1 MMTQIAEFLVGYPPF
16 DALSDDEV
24 ARIASA
30 SRIEDHESGAAIMN
44 GFVEQI
50 EELAVVV
57 SGQVELWNTPQRK
70 PDGPDEILGPGG
82 VFGYSGMLT
91 GSAIGPLALA
101 AGPVRV
107 YRIPGHT
114 VRPVFSSLAGAEFLA
129 RKLTVAQRIDA
140 SSVNSYGTVGELLRA
155 APVVGSADMTV
166 QQAAQK
172 ISEHHGGYIVIP
184 GGDGRFGVLTDRDI
198 RARVVATGSDLQQP
212 VRGVMTFP
220 AVTALTTTPA
230 SEVLVDI
237 LERGVTCVPV
247 IDPRGELR
255 GVVVPEDFVNAPAGA
270 GVSLRDQIMRADSME
285 TLADRGRRMRY
296 VAADLLRRG
305 RPSYEVT
312 AVLSVLTDAVV
323 RRALEMVLAS
333 RPDLDPGALTWL
345 SLGSNARRESVLSS
359 DVDSAVSFDESVSD
373 LDQFAAYRAAFAEV
387 GEMLRRSGLGVDV
400 NGATADMPLFSR
412 THSQW
417 REVAGQWLA
426 SPLDN
431 KGMILASLLLD
442 GRPIWGDPGA
452 TAVSEVFR
460 QLRQHPGTMRLLLAE
475 SLSYKAKL
483 RSMRDVLS
491 RRGGTFDIKGHALI
505 PVINIARWAALSVQS
520 PEVGTRGRLSAAAGS
535 AMLSDDNANTLIEV
549 FEVLQKI
556 RLTYQVAQ
564 LDRGESATDVLTMQR
579 LSPLDRSLVGQAV
592 REVSAVQRR
601 MDNMSHYMSV
611 KQWTEP
617 EVSGSPSAGS
627 EAPGPPVSDLQG

>member
-1 MMTQIAEFLVGYPPF
+1 MTSSIAEFLSGHPPF
-16 DALSDDEV
+16 DALGDQELSKIAAA
-24 ARIASA
+24 ARV
-30 SRIEDHESGAAIMN
+30 EDHESGSTIMN
-44 GFVEQI
+44 GFAEPI
-50 EELAVVV
+50 DELAVVV
-57 SGQVELWNTPQRK
+57 SGQVELWNSPDRNPQ
-70 PDGPDEILGPGG
+70 GPDEILGPGG
-82 VFGYSGMLT
+82 VFGFSAMLT
-91 GSAIGPLALA
+91 GSTIGPLALA

-129 RKLTVAQRIDA
+129 RKLTVAQRADSPA
-140 SSVNSYGTVGELLRA
+140 VSNFGTVDELLRT
-155 APVVGSADMTV
+155 APVVGTADMTV

-172 ISEHHGGYIVIP
+172 ISEHHSGYIVIP
-184 GGDGRFGVLTDRDI
+184 CPDGRFGVLTDRDI

-212 VRGVMTFP
+212 VHQVMSYP

-230 SEVLVDI
+230 SDVLVEI
-237 LERGVTCVPV
+237 LDRGVTCVPV
-247 IDPRGELR
+247 TDPHGVLR
-255 GVVVPEDFVNAPAGA
+255 GVVVPGDFVNAPAGA
-270 GVSLRDQIMRADSME
+270 GVSLREQIARADSFE
-285 TLADRGRRMRY
+285 TLAERGRRMRY

-323 RRALEMVLAS
+323 RRALEMVLAT
-333 RPDLDPGALTWL
+333 RPDLDPASLTWL

-359 DVDSAVSFDESVSD
+359 DVDSAVSFDDSLTDPEEI
-373 LDQFAAYRAAFAEV
+373 AAYRAAFAEV
-387 GEMLRRSGLGVDV
+387 GSVLRQCGFGVDE

-417 REVAGQWLA
+417 RAVAGQWLE

-460 QLRQHPGTMRLLLAE
+460 ELRRHPGTMRLLLAE

-520 PEVGTRGRLSAAAGS
+520 PELGTRGRLAAAAGS
-535 AMLSDDNANTLIEV
+535 AMLTEDNANTLIEV

-564 LDRGESATDVLTMQR
+564 LDRGEAASDVLTMQR

-611 KQWTEP
+611 REWAGP
-617 EVSGSPSAGS
+617 DGSDP
-627 EAPGPPVSDLQG
+627 

>member
-1 MMTQIAEFLVGYPPF
+1 MRSWVRAEFSVTRECSPDRP
-16 DALSDDEV
+16 
-24 ARIASA
+24 SA
-30 SRIEDHESGAAIMN
+30 HWR
-44 GFVEQI
+44 
-50 EELAVVV
+50 L
-57 SGQVELWNTPQRK
+57 
-70 PDGPDEILGPGG
+70 
-82 VFGYSGMLT
+82 
-91 GSAIGPLALA
+91 
-101 AGPVRV
+101 
-107 YRIPGHT
+107 
-114 VRPVFSSLAGAEFLA
+114 RPVFSSLAGAEFLA
-129 RKLTVAQRIDA
+129 RKLTVAQRAD
-140 SSVNSYGTVGELLRA
+140 SPVVSNFGTVDELIRTP
-155 APVVGSADMTV
+155 PVVGTADMTV
-166 QQAAQK
+166 QQAAQT
-172 ISEHHGGYIVIP
+172 ITEHHSGYIVIP
-184 GGDGRFGVLTDRDI
+184 CPDGRFGVLTDRDI

-212 VRGVMTFP
+212 VHQVMSYP

-230 SEVLVDI
+230 SDVLVDI
-237 LERGVTCVPV
+237 LDRGITCVPV
-247 IDPRGELR
+247 MDLHGSLR

-270 GVSLRDQIMRADSME
+270 GVSLRQQIARADSVE
-285 TLADRGRRMRY
+285 TLAERGRRMRY

-323 RRALEMVLAS
+323 RRALEIVLAS
-333 RPDLDPGALTWL
+333 RRDLDPAALTWL

-359 DVDSAVSFDESVSD
+359 DVDSAVSFDESESD
-373 LDQFAAYRAAFAEV
+373 PEQMAAYRAAFADV
-387 GEMLRRSGLGVDV
+387 GDVLRRSGLGVDT

-417 REVAGQWLA
+417 RAVAEQWLE

-460 QLRQHPGTMRLLLAE
+460 DLRRHPGTMRLLLAE

-483 RSMRDVLS
+483 RSMRDVLA

-520 PEVGTRGRLSAAAGS
+520 PELGTRGRLSAAAGS
-535 AMLSDDNANTLIEV
+535 AMLSEDNAHTLIEV

-564 LDRGESATDVLTMQR
+564 LDHGEVASDVLTMQR

-592 REVSAVQRR
+592 REVSAIQRR

-611 KQWTEP
+611 REWAGP
-617 EVSGSPSAGS
+617 DGSVA
-627 EAPGPPVSDLQG
+627 QG